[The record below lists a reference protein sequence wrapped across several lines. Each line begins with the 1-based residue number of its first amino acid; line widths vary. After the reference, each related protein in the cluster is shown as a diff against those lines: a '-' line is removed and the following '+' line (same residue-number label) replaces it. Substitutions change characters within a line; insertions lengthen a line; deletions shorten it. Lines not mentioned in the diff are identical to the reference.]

1 MLHVFSWAAGLN
13 GSSQPFFTTQAI
25 SSPLLPD
32 KNKKNSV
39 SYFNFCFLFQLC
51 EGCTKLERLTM
62 DQCRSLTCASL
73 LPVAQNC
80 PNLRVISIE
89 HNTKFEDAGVCELIQ
104 RCPLLE
110 KLHLNSCG
118 ITFQTALHISHYCR
132 NLTLLDLRCCSKLTD
147 DVVKKLVSGCTFLEV
162 LNVSL
167 CLDVTDVSLEHIMS
181 KCVALRGL
189 YMVHCELTDKGK
201 SIVCFTVLCFDLIR
215 VVIKAFNP

>member
-1 MLHVFSWAAGLN
+1 
-13 GSSQPFFTTQAI
+13 
-25 SSPLLPD
+25 
-32 KNKKNSV
+32 
-39 SYFNFCFLFQLC
+39 
-51 EGCTKLERLTM
+51 M

-162 LNVSL
+162 LNISL